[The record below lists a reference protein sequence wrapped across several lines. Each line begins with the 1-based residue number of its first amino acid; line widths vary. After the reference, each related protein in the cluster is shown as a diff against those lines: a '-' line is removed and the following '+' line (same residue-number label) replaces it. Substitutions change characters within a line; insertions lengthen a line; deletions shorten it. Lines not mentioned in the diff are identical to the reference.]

1 MNKLKILASSHTLLL
16 LSTAATTTT
25 AHIHTCI
32 HLIQHRASL
41 TRADGSA
48 ATSAR
53 RHAAPAD
60 VIDRQSPAA
69 PLLLLPAPPLTAL
82 AAAAAVT
89 GAAQPGIVSGT
100 VSGTVAGTGAGGD
113 WCVPPRPA
121 YDLVEEYCRALDE
134 YKERT
139 HAKDGR
145 VAAVISRVADFLLEF
160 ATLGHEEA
168 ADVPPFVHP
177 RVPNEDLA
185 SLGVPFLGVDE
196 EGRSVLHRC
205 ARTAITHHFVLMLL
219 VYWYHVLLLVL
230 LVYC

>member
-1 MNKLKILASSHTLLL
+1 MHNYTPY
-16 LSTAATTTT
+16 
-25 AHIHTCI
+25 
-32 HLIQHRASL
+32 RASL

-48 ATSAR
+48 ASSAR

-82 AAAAAVT
+82 AAAAAAA
-89 GAAQPGIVSGT
+89 GAQPGT

-196 EGRSVLHRC
+196 DGRSVLHRC
-205 ARTAITHHFVLMLL
+205 VHTATAYCYHILL
-219 VYWYHVLLLVL
+219 VYYHGLLLLAVSAMINSSG
-230 LVYC
+230 

>member
-1 MNKLKILASSHTLLL
+1 MHTN
-16 LSTAATTTT
+16 TCTT
-25 AHIHTCI
+25 
-32 HLIQHRASL
+32 QYRASL

-48 ATSAR
+48 ASSAR

-69 PLLLLPAPPLTAL
+69 PLLQLLPASPPLTAL
-82 AAAAAVT
+82 AAAAA
-89 GAAQPGIVSGT
+89 AQPAAGT
-100 VSGTVAGTGAGGD
+100 AGAVGAGTGAGGD

-185 SLGVPFLGVDE
+185 SLGVAFLGVDE

-205 ARTAITHHFVLMLL
+205 THC
-219 VYWYHVLLLVL
+219 YHIIH
-230 LVYC
+230 